1 MLILGHTVSGPGGGL
16 LPPAVSV
23 GGPAAF
29 GMSGPPG
36 NLTPSKVDYADWGS
50 GGGVATSV
58 PPVGSGTKSWNH

>member
-1 MLILGHTVSGPGGGL
+1 M

-58 PPVGSGTKSWNH
+58 PPVGSGM